1 MRKIIVA
8 IDSFKGCLTSKE
20 AGKAVAE
27 GVRSLLSEC
36 EIICVPIAD
45 GGEGL
50 VAALVEATD
59 GSYRQLSVHD
69 PLMRPID
76 ASYGWSGDGHTV
88 FIEMAA
94 ASGLPLLTESERN
107 PMLTTSYG
115 TGELIRDALE
125 QGGRDFIIGL
135 GGSATNDAGLGM
147 LQALGYRFRDEA
159 GQLVEGIGS
168 SLGKIVV
175 IDSSS
180 AHPALKEC
188 CFTVACDV
196 NNPFYGKEG
205 AVQVFA
211 AQKGADKVMV
221 EELEVGMQRFARLV
235 FAATGKEI
243 ANLPGAGAA
252 GGLGGVLVAFLDAVL
267 KPGINLLLQKID
279 FSALI
284 QGADLIITG
293 EGKADRQ
300 SVMGKVPSGIL
311 QEARKKGIPVVLI
324 AGRVEDID
332 ILSQVGFERIYP
344 IAPAALP
351 IEIAM
356 QPDVA
361 AQNIRRTVAQII
373 SAAVGTSAGNS
384 TKYSK

>member
-373 SAAVGTSAGNS
+373 SAAVGASAGNS

>member
-1 MRKIIVA
+1 MKKIIVA

-20 AGKAVAE
+20 AGEAVAE
-27 GVRSLLSEC
+27 GVRTLLPAC
-36 EIICVPIAD
+36 EVICIPIAD

-50 VAALVEATD
+50 VEALVGATG

-69 PLMRPID
+69 PLMRPVD
-76 ASYGWSGDGHTV
+76 AFYGCSGDGHTV

-125 QGGRDFIIGL
+125 RGGRDFIIGL

-159 GQLVEGIGS
+159 GQLVEGVGS

-196 NNPFYGKEG
+196 NNPFYGQEG

-211 AQKGADKVMV
+211 AQKGADKVML
-221 EELEVGMQRFARLV
+221 EELEVGMERFARLV

-252 GGLGGVLVAFLDAVL
+252 GGLGGTLVAFLDAVL

-279 FSALI
+279 FAALI

-311 QEARKKGIPVVLI
+311 EEARKKGIPVVLI
-324 AGRVEDID
+324 AGRVEDAD
-332 ILSQVGFERIYP
+332 ILSQVGFEGIYP

-356 QPDVA
+356 QPDIA

-373 SAAVGTSAGNS
+373 FATVGTSAGNS